1 MEVDSD
7 EVMLSEEHV
16 DFKWVNILEALNT
29 LVWNGQKEGI
39 QMVYDMVKSNDD
51 RMRWSRI
58 ELE

>member
-1 MEVDSD
+1 
-7 EVMLSEEHV
+7 MLSEEHV
-16 DFKWVNILEALNT
+16 DFKWVNISEALNT